1 MEEKPKS
8 FFSNPVVIIIAIIV
22 VVLCCCVLI
31 VGAGGVALFEYGKQV
46 ATSIPELPGFGLDPA
61 TPTPPAEVT
70 RIPSDQVSFETLD
83 TLKNTNVPEN
93 DYHNLSCQL
102 QGKCNIPETLPSGPF
117 KVGDNQTFWVSN
129 SDTDKNFQVNATLE
143 YLTDH
148 AYFWVEDGVD
158 FKQDEAQAL
167 IDSFET
173 KIYPTDREFFG
184 SEWTPGVDD
193 DPHIYILYAHG
204 LGGNIAGYFSSADE
218 YHPDAHE
225 YSNAHEMFVFNAD
238 NTPLSDEYT
247 YGVLAHEFQHMIHWK
262 KDRNETSWINEGAS
276 ELAVFLNGYY
286 SGGADWSFVS
296 NPDLQLNDWADN
308 NSPDFGSHY
317 GASFLFMAY
326 FLDRFGEQATQTLI
340 NHAANGMDSVD
351 QTLQEIDARDS
362 FSGKPLTGDDVFQD
376 WTIANYLMDGS
387 VEDGRFYYHNYPEAP
402 QAYETETLDC
412 PQDQINRSVSQY
424 GADYIALGCNPGQYN
439 LHFEGATATG
449 LLPENAYSG
458 KMSFWSNKGDES
470 DMTLTR
476 EFDFTNVS
484 GPIEMTYQTWYDIE
498 ENWDYAYVLASSDG
512 QTWQI
517 LDSPSCTTDNPQG
530 NSFGCGY
537 TGMSGGGD
545 TAQWLQES
553 VDLSA
558 YAGEK
563 VQVRFEY
570 VTDPAVNGEGLLID
584 DISVP
589 SIDYFTDFESD
600 NGGWEPA
607 GFARVENILPQT
619 FRLTLIVKHDNSE
632 TTVTPVTLDSE
643 NAADIPLDLQSGDQA
658 TLVVSGS
665 TRFTRE
671 PAVYSLEVK

>member
-1 MEEKPKS
+1 MEEQPKS
-8 FFSNPVVIIIAIIV
+8 FFSNPVVIIIAVAI

-31 VGAGGVALFEYGKQV
+31 VGAGGVAVYEYGKQV
-46 ATSIPELPGFGLDPA
+46 ATSMPEIPGFELDS
-61 TPTPPAEVT
+61 PTPVAPAEVT
-70 RIPSDQVSFETLD
+70 RTPSDQISTETLD
-83 TLKNTNVPEN
+83 TLRNSIVPIN
-93 DYHNLSCQL
+93 DYRNLACQL
-102 QGKCNIPETLPSGPF
+102 QGKCNIPETYPSGPF
-117 KVGDNQTFWVSN
+117 QVGDTQTFWATN
-129 SDTDKNFQVNATLE
+129 TDNDENFQVDATLE

-148 AYFWVEDGVD
+148 AYFWVEDGVRVD
-158 FKQDEAQAL
+158 QGEVQAL
-167 IDSFET
+167 LDTFET
-173 KIYPTDREFFG
+173 EMYPTNREFFG
-184 SEWTPGVDD
+184 SEWSPGVDE
-193 DPHIYILYAHG
+193 DPHIYILYTTG
-204 LGGNIAGYFSSADE
+204 IGSNVAGYYSTADE
-218 YHPDAHE
+218 YHPDAHD

-238 NTPLSDEYT
+238 NSPLDAEYT

-262 KDRNETSWINEGAS
+262 QDRNETSWINEGAS

-286 SGGADWSFVS
+286 VGGTDWIFMD
-296 NPDLQLNDWADN
+296 NPDLQLTNWVESS
-308 NSPDFGSHY
+308 SPDFSAQY
-317 GASFLFMAY
+317 GAAFLFMTY
-326 FLDRFGEQATQTLI
+326 FLDRFGEEATQILI

-351 QTLQEIDARDS
+351 QTLSEIDARHP
-362 FSGKPLTGDDVFQD
+362 FTGEPLSADDLFQE

-402 QAYETETLDC
+402 QAYETETLAC

-424 GADYIALGCNPGQYN
+424 GADYIALGCSPGQYN

-449 LLPENAYSG
+449 LLPADAYSG
-458 KMSFWSNKGDES
+458 SMSFWSNKGDES

-498 ENWDYAYVLASSDG
+498 ENWDYAYVLASTDG

-517 LDSPSCTTDNPQG
+517 LNTPSCSMEDPQG
-530 NSFGCGY
+530 NSYGCGY
-537 TGMSGGGD
+537 TGLSSGGSS
-545 TAQWLQES
+545 AQWIQES
-553 VDLSA
+553 VDLSP
-558 YAGEK
+558 YAGQK

-570 VTDPAVNGEGLLID
+570 VTDAAVNGEGLQVD

-589 SIDYFTDFESD
+589 AVDYFTDFESD

-607 GFARVENILPQT
+607 GFARVENILPQA
-619 FRLTLIVKHDNSE
+619 FRLTLIVKRTNGE

-643 NAADIPLDLQSGDQA
+643 NVTDLPLDLQDGDQA
-658 TLVVSGS
+658 VLVVSGT